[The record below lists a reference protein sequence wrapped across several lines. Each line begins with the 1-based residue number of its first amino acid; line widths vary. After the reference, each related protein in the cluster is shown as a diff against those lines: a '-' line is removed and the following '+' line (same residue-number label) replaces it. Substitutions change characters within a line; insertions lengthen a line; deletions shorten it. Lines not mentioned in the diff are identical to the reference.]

1 MAKIIMI
8 QGTSSGVGKSIFS
21 IALCRIFTQEGYK
34 VAPFKVQNMSSNMH
48 ILNDGK
54 KMARSQAICAY
65 ACNTKPDYKMNPIL
79 LVPNNNN
86 TEVYLNGEYKG
97 HMDRFSYEDVKEDFF
112 NQAIIS
118 FNSLCEQ
125 NDIIVIEGAGSPVN
139 GEYKGHMDRFSYED
153 VKEDFFNQAIISFNS
168 LCEQNDIIVIE
179 GAGSPVELN
188 LIKNDIVNMGFAKK
202 VSAPVLLI
210 SDISRGGVFA
220 SLYGTINLMIEEEQ
234 SLIKGIIINKFR
246 GNIKYFNDGK
256 NIIENICKIDVL
268 GILPYFDI
276 NIEDEDS
283 LIDNGVMK
291 TKEMLLNN
299 LKGEKTEDLYIDY
312 LKSQFDTLANNFK
325 GNLDMQKIYIF

>member
-21 IALCRIFTQEGYK
+21 VALCRIFTQEGYK

-48 ILNDGK
+48 ILDDGR

-65 ACNTKPDYKMNPIL
+65 ACNIKPDYKMNPIL
-79 LVPNNNN
+79 LVPNNNKA
-86 TEVYLNGEYKG
+86 EVYL
-97 HMDRFSYEDVKEDFF
+97 
-112 NQAIIS
+112 
-118 FNSLCEQ
+118 
-125 NDIIVIEGAGSPVN
+125 N

-202 VSAPVLLI
+202 VNAPVLLI

-220 SLYGTINLMIEEEQ
+220 SLYGTINLMPEKEQ

-256 NIIENICKIDVL
+256 NIIENICKTDVL

-325 GNLDMQKIYIF
+325 GNLDMQKIYNILN

>member
-21 IALCRIFTQEGYK
+21 VALCRIFTQEGYK

-48 ILNDGK
+48 ILDDGR

-65 ACNTKPDYKMNPIL
+65 ACNIKPDYKMNPIL
-79 LVPNNNN
+79 LVPNNNK
-86 TEVYLNGEYKG
+86 TEVYL
-97 HMDRFSYEDVKEDFF
+97 
-112 NQAIIS
+112 
-118 FNSLCEQ
+118 
-125 NDIIVIEGAGSPVN
+125 N

-202 VSAPVLLI
+202 VNAPVLLI

-220 SLYGTINLMIEEEQ
+220 SLYGTINLMPEKEQ

-256 NIIENICKIDVL
+256 NIIENICKTDVL

-325 GNLDMQKIYIF
+325 GNLDMQKIYNVLN

>member
-48 ILNDGK
+48 ILDDGK

-125 NDIIVIEGAGSPVN
+125 NDIIVIEGAGSPV
-139 GEYKGHMDRFSYED
+139 
-153 VKEDFFNQAIISFNS
+153 
-168 LCEQNDIIVIE
+168 
-179 GAGSPVELN
+179 ELN

-202 VSAPVLLI
+202 VNAPVLLI

-220 SLYGTINLMIEEEQ
+220 SLYGTINLMPEEEQ

-325 GNLDMQKIYIF
+325 DNLDMQKIYNILN

>member
-48 ILNDGK
+48 ILDDGK

-112 NQAIIS
+112 NQ
-118 FNSLCEQ
+118 
-125 NDIIVIEGAGSPVN
+125 V
-139 GEYKGHMDRFSYED
+139 
-153 VKEDFFNQAIISFNS
+153 IISFNS

-220 SLYGTINLMIEEEQ
+220 SLYGTINLMPEEEQ

-325 GNLDMQKIYIF
+325 DNLDMQKIYNILN

>member
-48 ILNDGK
+48 ILDDGK

-86 TEVYLNGEYKG
+86 TEVYL
-97 HMDRFSYEDVKEDFF
+97 
-112 NQAIIS
+112 
-118 FNSLCEQ
+118 
-125 NDIIVIEGAGSPVN
+125 N

-220 SLYGTINLMIEEEQ
+220 SLYGTINLMPKKDQ
-234 SLIKGIIINKFR
+234 RLIKGIIINKFR

-291 TKEMLLNN
+291 TKEVLLNN

-325 GNLDMQKIYIF
+325 DNLDMQKIYNILN

>member
-48 ILNDGK
+48 ILDDGK

-86 TEVYLNGEYKG
+86 TEVYL
-97 HMDRFSYEDVKEDFF
+97 
-112 NQAIIS
+112 
-118 FNSLCEQ
+118 
-125 NDIIVIEGAGSPVN
+125 N

-220 SLYGTINLMIEEEQ
+220 SLYGTINLMPEEEQ

-291 TKEMLLNN
+291 TKGMLLNN

-325 GNLDMQKIYIF
+325 DNLDMQKIYNILN

>member
-21 IALCRIFTQEGYK
+21 VALCRIFTQEGYK

-48 ILNDGK
+48 ILDDGR

-65 ACNTKPDYKMNPIL
+65 ACNIKPDYKMNPIL
-79 LVPNNNN
+79 LVPNNNK
-86 TEVYLNGEYKG
+86 TEVYL
-97 HMDRFSYEDVKEDFF
+97 
-112 NQAIIS
+112 
-118 FNSLCEQ
+118 
-125 NDIIVIEGAGSPVN
+125 N

-202 VSAPVLLI
+202 VNAPVLLI

-220 SLYGTINLMIEEEQ
+220 SLYGTINLMPEKEQ

-325 GNLDMQKIYIF
+325 DNLDMQKIYNILN

>member
-48 ILNDGK
+48 ILDDGK

-65 ACNTKPDYKMNPIL
+65 ACNIKPDYKMNPIL
-79 LVPNNNN
+79 LVPNNNK
-86 TEVYLNGEYKG
+86 TEVYL
-97 HMDRFSYEDVKEDFF
+97 
-112 NQAIIS
+112 
-118 FNSLCEQ
+118 
-125 NDIIVIEGAGSPVN
+125 N

-202 VSAPVLLI
+202 VNAPVLLI

-220 SLYGTINLMIEEEQ
+220 SLYGTINLMPEEEQ

-325 GNLDMQKIYIF
+325 DNLDMQKIYNILN

>member
-21 IALCRIFTQEGYK
+21 VALCRIFTQEGYK

-48 ILNDGK
+48 ILDDGRK
-54 KMARSQAICAY
+54 IARSQAICAY
-65 ACNTKPDYKMNPIL
+65 ACNIKPDYKMNPIL
-79 LVPNNNN
+79 LVPNNNK
-86 TEVYLNGEYKG
+86 TEVYL
-97 HMDRFSYEDVKEDFF
+97 
-112 NQAIIS
+112 
-118 FNSLCEQ
+118 
-125 NDIIVIEGAGSPVN
+125 N

-202 VSAPVLLI
+202 VNAPVLLI

-220 SLYGTINLMIEEEQ
+220 SLYGTINLMPEKEQ
-234 SLIKGIIINKFR
+234 DLIKGIIINKFR

-256 NIIENICKIDVL
+256 NIIENICKTDVL

-291 TKEMLLNN
+291 IKEMLLNN

-325 GNLDMQKIYIF
+325 GNLDMQKIYNILN

>member
-48 ILNDGK
+48 ILDDGK

-86 TEVYLNGEYKG
+86 TEVYL
-97 HMDRFSYEDVKEDFF
+97 
-112 NQAIIS
+112 
-118 FNSLCEQ
+118 
-125 NDIIVIEGAGSPVN
+125 N

-220 SLYGTINLMIEEEQ
+220 SLYGTINLMPKKDQ

-291 TKEMLLNN
+291 TKEVLLNN

-325 GNLDMQKIYIF
+325 DNLDMQKIYNILN

>member
-48 ILNDGK
+48 ILDDGK

-112 NQAIIS
+112 NQT
-118 FNSLCEQ
+118 
-125 NDIIVIEGAGSPVN
+125 
-139 GEYKGHMDRFSYED
+139 
-153 VKEDFFNQAIISFNS
+153 IISFNS

-220 SLYGTINLMIEEEQ
+220 SLYGTINLMPEEEQ

-325 GNLDMQKIYIF
+325 DNLDMQKIYNILN

>member
-48 ILNDGK
+48 ILDDGK

-65 ACNTKPDYKMNPIL
+65 ACNIKPDYKMNPIL
-79 LVPNNNN
+79 LVPNNNK
-86 TEVYLNGEYKG
+86 TEVYL
-97 HMDRFSYEDVKEDFF
+97 
-112 NQAIIS
+112 
-118 FNSLCEQ
+118 
-125 NDIIVIEGAGSPVN
+125 N

-202 VSAPVLLI
+202 VNAPVLLI

-220 SLYGTINLMIEEEQ
+220 SLYGTINLMPEEEQ

-325 GNLDMQKIYIF
+325 GNLDMQKIYNILN

>member
-21 IALCRIFTQEGYK
+21 VALCRIFTQEGYK

-48 ILNDGK
+48 ILDDGR

-65 ACNTKPDYKMNPIL
+65 ACNIKPDYKMNPIL
-79 LVPNNNN
+79 LVPNNNK
-86 TEVYLNGEYKG
+86 TEVYL
-97 HMDRFSYEDVKEDFF
+97 
-112 NQAIIS
+112 
-118 FNSLCEQ
+118 
-125 NDIIVIEGAGSPVN
+125 N

-202 VSAPVLLI
+202 VNAPVLLI

-220 SLYGTINLMIEEEQ
+220 SLYGTINLMPEKEQ

-256 NIIENICKIDVL
+256 NIIENICKTDVL

-325 GNLDMQKIYIF
+325 DNLDMQKIYNILN

>member
-8 QGTSSGVGKSIFS
+8 QGTSSGAGKSIFS

-48 ILNDGK
+48 ILDDGK

-65 ACNTKPDYKMNPIL
+65 ACNIKPDYKMNPIL

-97 HMDRFSYEDVKEDFF
+97 NMDRFSYEDVKEDFF
-112 NQAIIS
+112 NQAI
-118 FNSLCEQ
+118 
-125 NDIIVIEGAGSPVN
+125 
-139 GEYKGHMDRFSYED
+139 M
-153 VKEDFFNQAIISFNS
+153 SFNS

-202 VSAPVLLI
+202 VNAPVLLI

-220 SLYGTINLMIEEEQ
+220 SLYGTINLMPEKEQ

-256 NIIENICKIDVL
+256 NIIENICKTDVL

-299 LKGEKTEDLYIDY
+299 LKGEKTEELYIDY

-325 GNLDMQKIYIF
+325 DNLDMQKIYNILN

>member
-48 ILNDGK
+48 ILDDGK

-118 FNSLCEQ
+118 FNSL
-125 NDIIVIEGAGSPVN
+125 
-139 GEYKGHMDRFSYED
+139 Y
-153 VKEDFFNQAIISFNS
+153 
-168 LCEQNDIIVIE
+168 EQNDIIVIE

-220 SLYGTINLMIEEEQ
+220 SLYGTINLMPKKDQ

-256 NIIENICKIDVL
+256 SIIENICKIDVL

-325 GNLDMQKIYIF
+325 DNLDMQKIYNILN

>member
-21 IALCRIFTQEGYK
+21 VALCRIFTQEGYK

-48 ILNDGK
+48 ILDDGK

-86 TEVYLNGEYKG
+86 TEVYL
-97 HMDRFSYEDVKEDFF
+97 
-112 NQAIIS
+112 
-118 FNSLCEQ
+118 
-125 NDIIVIEGAGSPVN
+125 N

-220 SLYGTINLMIEEEQ
+220 SLYGTINLMPEEEQ

-325 GNLDMQKIYIF
+325 DNLDMQKIYNILN

>member
-21 IALCRIFTQEGYK
+21 VALCRIFTQEGYK

-48 ILNDGK
+48 ILDDGR

-125 NDIIVIEGAGSPVN
+125 NDIIVIEGAGSPV
-139 GEYKGHMDRFSYED
+139 
-153 VKEDFFNQAIISFNS
+153 
-168 LCEQNDIIVIE
+168 
-179 GAGSPVELN
+179 ELN

-202 VSAPVLLI
+202 VNAPVLLI

-220 SLYGTINLMIEEEQ
+220 SLYGTINLMPEKEQ
-234 SLIKGIIINKFR
+234 DLIKGIIINKFR

-256 NIIENICKIDVL
+256 NIIENICKTDVL

-325 GNLDMQKIYIF
+325 DNLDMQKIYNILN

>member
-21 IALCRIFTQEGYK
+21 VALCRIFTQEGYK

-48 ILNDGK
+48 ILDDGR

-65 ACNTKPDYKMNPIL
+65 ACNIKPDYKMNPIL
-79 LVPNNNN
+79 LVPNNNK

-125 NDIIVIEGAGSPVN
+125 NDIIVIEGG
-139 GEYKGHMDRFSYED
+139 
-153 VKEDFFNQAIISFNS
+153 
-168 LCEQNDIIVIE
+168 
-179 GAGSPVELN
+179 GSPVELN

-220 SLYGTINLMIEEEQ
+220 SLYGTIHLMPEEEQ

-325 GNLDMQKIYIF
+325 DNLDMQKIYNILN

>member
-21 IALCRIFTQEGYK
+21 VALCRIFTQEGYK

-48 ILNDGK
+48 ILDDGR

-65 ACNTKPDYKMNPIL
+65 ACNIKPDYKMNPIL
-79 LVPNNNN
+79 LVPNNNK
-86 TEVYLNGEYKG
+86 TEVYL
-97 HMDRFSYEDVKEDFF
+97 
-112 NQAIIS
+112 
-118 FNSLCEQ
+118 
-125 NDIIVIEGAGSPVN
+125 N

-220 SLYGTINLMIEEEQ
+220 SLYGTINLMPEEEQ

-283 LIDNGVMK
+283 LIDNGAMK

-325 GNLDMQKIYIF
+325 DNLDMQKIYNILN

>member
-21 IALCRIFTQEGYK
+21 VALCRIFTQEGYK

-48 ILNDGK
+48 ILDDGRK
-54 KMARSQAICAY
+54 IARSQAICAY
-65 ACNTKPDYKMNPIL
+65 ACNIKPDYKMNPIL
-79 LVPNNNN
+79 LVPNNNK
-86 TEVYLNGEYKG
+86 TEVYL
-97 HMDRFSYEDVKEDFF
+97 
-112 NQAIIS
+112 
-118 FNSLCEQ
+118 
-125 NDIIVIEGAGSPVN
+125 N

-202 VSAPVLLI
+202 VNAPVLLI

-220 SLYGTINLMIEEEQ
+220 SLYGTINLMPEKEQ
-234 SLIKGIIINKFR
+234 DLIKGIIINKFR
-246 GNIKYFNDGK
+246 GKIKYFNDGK
-256 NIIENICKIDVL
+256 NIIENICKTDVL

-291 TKEMLLNN
+291 IKEMLLNN

-312 LKSQFDTLANNFK
+312 
-325 GNLDMQKIYIF
+325 

>member
-48 ILNDGK
+48 ILDDGK

-112 NQAIIS
+112 NQ
-118 FNSLCEQ
+118 
-125 NDIIVIEGAGSPVN
+125 V
-139 GEYKGHMDRFSYED
+139 
-153 VKEDFFNQAIISFNS
+153 IISFNS

-202 VSAPVLLI
+202 VNAPVLLI

-220 SLYGTINLMIEEEQ
+220 SLYGTINLMPEEEQ

-325 GNLDMQKIYIF
+325 DNLDMQKIYNILN

>member
-48 ILNDGK
+48 ILDDGK

-86 TEVYLNGEYKG
+86 TEVYL
-97 HMDRFSYEDVKEDFF
+97 
-112 NQAIIS
+112 
-118 FNSLCEQ
+118 
-125 NDIIVIEGAGSPVN
+125 N

-220 SLYGTINLMIEEEQ
+220 SLYGTINLMPKKDQ

-325 GNLDMQKIYIF
+325 DNLDMQKIYNILN